1 MAVQNV
7 STFTNSK
14 REASSE
20 AERRGLAAQERVK
33 RGQVSRAR
41 QALVGA
47 ALSPKTEE
55 TLEELRRRR
64 PQAALRQ
71 IPQEV
76 MDYAPESPLA
86 MDMNICEMSPHC
98 TCRVVSQTRGML
110 ERDVQGLPRRPRDVP
125 IVVPGS

>member
-7 STFTNSK
+7 STFPNSK

-20 AERRGLAAQERVK
+20 AERRGLAAQGKVK

-76 MDYAPESPLA
+76 DYAPHSPLA
-86 MDMNICEMSPHC
+86 MDMKIFAKCLRTAPAGSSAGPGGCSNEM
-98 TCRVVSQTRGML
+98 
-110 ERDVQGLPRRPRDVP
+110 
-125 IVVPGS
+125 